1 MKIFLKLYG
10 LEANDDAK
18 KVQNA
23 LSKAGVKITR
33 FNQADAVMEVES
45 SLKFEEIRE
54 KITDIGFDCEE
65 ASANSKSENVEEDEI
80 KFYWNNFILSAVFS
94 IPLLIMML
102 ADFSLFVLP
111 AAIEGMKGWIG
122 FIFILPV
129 LWINRGIFTKGF
141 RAAVS
146 KYPSMESLVS
156 LGVGASVIYSTA
168 VLLGYGGF
176 YYFEAAAVILTFIA
190 LGKYLENVARGRTSQ
205 AIKKLLGLQA
215 KNATVIRNKKE
226 IEIPIEEVTVG
237 DVIVVKPGGKIP
249 VDGIVTTGESYVD
262 ESMVTGESIPV
273 RKTKGL
279 TVIGA
284 TINQNG
290 FFKYRATK
298 VGKDTLL
305 AQIIKLVEDAQ
316 MSKSPIQELVD
327 KVSNIFVPV
336 VLVIA
341 FATFLTWYF
350 LLGKDFNFALTA
362 FVSVLVIACPCAL
375 GLATPTAIMVSS
387 GLGAQNG
394 ILFKNSTSLQKT
406 KDVKVI
412 LLDKTGTI
420 TIGKPVVTDLIR
432 TPAHSTEQLLQLAAS
447 IEANSEHPLATAI
460 VNEAK
465 KRRLT
470 LRNVSNFK
478 AITGKGVT
486 GKLNGVTIA
495 VGNAE
500 LMEELK
506 MNFNSILPKAQ
517 ILESQAKTAMLVGY
531 GREVIGVIAV
541 ADQIKDTS
549 IQAIKQFKSMNLRVI
564 VLTGDNE
571 RTAMA
576 IAKQAGITEVYSKVM
591 PQDKENKV
599 RELQSQ
605 GLKVAM
611 IGDGINDSPALA
623 AADVGIAIGSGTD
636 VAIETGDVI
645 LVKSD
650 LRDVV
655 KAIKISKFTICKIQE
670 NLLWAFAFNVIG
682 IPLAAGAFYPFTG
695 LLLSPVIAGAAMAF
709 SSVAVTT
716 NSALMKLY
724 KP

>member
-10 LEANDDAK
+10 LEANDDSK
-18 KVQNA
+18 KVQTA
-23 LSKAGVKITR
+23 LNKAGVKITR
-33 FNQADAVMEVES
+33 FNQANASIEVES
-45 SLKFEEIRE
+45 SLTFEEIRE

-65 ASANSKSENVEEDEI
+65 VSADSKSENVEEDEI
-80 KFYWNNFILSAVFS
+80 KFYWNNFISSAVFS
-94 IPLLIMML
+94 IPLLVMML
-102 ADFSLFVLP
+102 ADFGLFVLP
-111 AAIEGMKGWIG
+111 TAIENAKGWIG

-129 LWINRGIFTKGF
+129 LWINRDIFTKGF
-141 RAAVS
+141 RAAAS
-146 KYPSMESLVS
+146 KSPSMESLVS
-156 LGVGASVIYSTA
+156 LGVGSAVIYSTA
-168 VLLGYGGF
+168 VLLGYAGF

-273 RKTKGL
+273 KKTKGL
-279 TVIGA
+279 SVIGA

-290 FFKYRATK
+290 FFTYKATK

-316 MSKSPIQELVD
+316 MSKSPIQEIVD
-327 KVSNIFVPV
+327 KVSNIFVPA

-341 FATFLTWYF
+341 FATFLIWYF
-350 LLGKDFNFALTA
+350 LLNSDFNFALTA

-406 KDVKVI
+406 KEVKVV

-420 TIGKPVVTDLIR
+420 TIGKPVVTDVIR

-460 VNEAK
+460 VSEAK

-470 LRNVSNFK
+470 LRKISNFK

-500 LMEELK
+500 LMQELK
-506 MNFNSILPKAQ
+506 INLNSILPKAQ

-531 GREVIGVIAV
+531 GKEVIGVIAV

-549 IQAIKQFKSMNLRVI
+549 IHAIKQFKNMNLRVI
-564 VLTGDNE
+564 MLTGDNE
-571 RTAMA
+571 RTALA

-591 PQDKENKV
+591 PQDKESKV

-650 LRDVV
+650 LLDVV
-655 KAIKISKFTICKIQE
+655 KAIKISKFTIRKIQE
-670 NLLWAFAFNVIG
+670 NLLWAFAFNIIG

>member
-10 LEANDDAK
+10 LEANDDRK
-18 KVQNA
+18 KVQNV
-23 LSKAGVKITR
+23 LNKAGVKITR
-33 FNQADAVMEVES
+33 FNQTDASMEVES

-54 KITDIGFDCEE
+54 KITDVGFDCEE
-65 ASANSKSENVEEDEI
+65 ISANSKSENVEEDEI
-80 KFYWNNFILSAVFS
+80 KFYWNNFISSAVFS
-94 IPLLIMML
+94 IPLLVMML
-102 ADFSLFVLP
+102 ADFGLFVLP
-111 AAIEGMKGWIG
+111 TAIEYAKGWIG

-129 LWINRGIFTKGF
+129 LWINRSIFTKGF
-141 RAAVS
+141 RAAAS
-146 KYPSMESLVS
+146 KSPSMESLVS
-156 LGVGASVIYSTA
+156 LGVGSAVIYSMA
-168 VLLGYGGF
+168 VLLGYSGF

-205 AIKKLLGLQA
+205 AIKKLIGLQA

-226 IEIPIEEVTVG
+226 IDIPIEEVTVG

-249 VDGIVTTGESYVD
+249 VDGILTTGESYVD

-273 RKTKGL
+273 KKTKGF

-290 FFKYRATK
+290 FFTYKATK

-327 KVSNIFVPV
+327 KVSNIFVPA

-420 TIGKPVVTDLIR
+420 TIGKPVVTDVIR
-432 TPAHSTEQLLQLAAS
+432 MPAHSTEQLLQLAAS

-500 LMEELK
+500 LMQELK
-506 MNFNSILPKAQ
+506 INLNSILPKAQ
-517 ILESQAKTAMLVGY
+517 ILESQAKTAMLVSY

-549 IQAIKQFKSMNLRVI
+549 IHAIKQFKSMNLRVI
-564 VLTGDNE
+564 MLTGDNE
-571 RTAMA
+571 RTAKA

-591 PQDKENKV
+591 PQDKESKV

-655 KAIKISKFTICKIQE
+655 KAIKISKFTIRKIQE

-695 LLLSPVIAGAAMAF
+695 LLLNPVIAGAAMAF